1 MVWAVDFQDIVNWM
15 MSLST
20 HYGYLGVFLISL
32 VGAVSI
38 FVPIPVAVVT
48 FTLGGL
54 KSGGAWV
61 FEPVF
66 IAVAAGLGSATG
78 EFSAYLVGLGGRKAI
93 GERYKRKMD
102 VLARVLKKWGMLVV
116 FIFSLTPLPDDLVFI
131 PLGVM
136 RYSVSRIFA
145 AALLGKFVMNL
156 IVAYAGRYSLQA
168 ISGVF
173 GVEGTLASVLIGTV
187 VAVVLLVVVLITMLK
202 VDWEKYLEK
211 YLDSK
216 EEGAK
221 VEGNC

>member
-32 VGAVSI
+32 VGALSI
-38 FVPIPVAVVT
+38 LVPIPVAVVT

-61 FEPVF
+61 FEPVL

-78 EFSAYLVGLGGRKAI
+78 EFAAYLVGLGGRKVI

-102 VLARVLKKWGMLVV
+102 VLARVLKRWGMLVV
-116 FIFSLTPLPDDLVFI
+116 FVFALTPLPDDLVFI

-136 RYSVSRIFA
+136 RYGVSRIFV

-156 IVAYAGRYSLQA
+156 IVAYAGRYSFQA

-173 GVEGTLASVLIGTV
+173 GVEGTLASALIGTV
-187 VAVVLLVVVLITMLK
+187 VAAVLLVVVLIIMLK

-211 YLDSK
+211 YLDSR
-216 EEGAK
+216 EEGVKA
-221 VEGNC
+221 EGDC

>member
-38 FVPIPVAVVT
+38 LVPIPVAVVT

-66 IAVAAGLGSATG
+66 IAVAAGLGSAVG

-102 VLARVLKKWGMLVV
+102 VLARVLRKWGVLVV
-116 FIFSLTPLPDDLVFI
+116 FVFALTPLPDDLVFV

-136 RYSVSRIFA
+136 RYSVSRIFG
-145 AALLGKFVMNL
+145 AALLGKFLMNL

-173 GVEGTLASVLIGTV
+173 GVDSTLASALIGTV
-187 VAVVLLVVVLITMLK
+187 VAVVLLVVVLIIMLK

-211 YLDSK
+211 YLDSR
-216 EEGAK
+216 EEGVKA
-221 VEGNC
+221 EGDC

>member
-1 MVWAVDFQDIVNWM
+1 LVWTVDFQDLVNWM

-20 HYGYLGVFLISL
+20 NYGYLGVFLISL
-32 VGAVSI
+32 VGALSI
-38 FVPIPVAVVT
+38 FVPIPVAVVI

-61 FEPVF
+61 FEPVL
-66 IAVAAGLGSATG
+66 IAVAAGLGSTVG

-102 VLARVLKKWGMLVV
+102 VLVRVLKRWGMLVV
-116 FIFSLTPLPDDLVFI
+116 FVFALTPLPDDLIFI

-136 RYSVSRIFA
+136 RYGVSRIFV
-145 AALLGKFVMNL
+145 AALSGKFVMNL
-156 IVAYAGRYSLQA
+156 IVAYAGRYSFQA
-168 ISGVF
+168 ISGIF
-173 GVEGTLASVLIGTV
+173 GVDSTLASALIGTV
-187 VAVVLLVVVLITMLK
+187 VAAVLLAVVLIIMLK

-211 YLDSK
+211 YLDSR

-221 VEGNC
+221 AEGDC